1 MGSDMKFQALRRRS
15 APWVVFGPLAHCQ
28 RWRPWHAAWCSAFFL
43 LASGAAQAQCPA
55 TLTTASLAT
64 PPAQQ
69 DLRDTVIAHRD
80 GECGVQTVVARRLSR
95 SELEELRR
103 AVREHG
109 IRMQQMA
116 DSGAERADLTDHF
129 TTVRDELAELWRR
142 AEAAAQP
149 GWDQP

>member
-1 MGSDMKFQALRRRS
+1 MKLQALRRRS

-43 LASGAAQAQCPA
+43 LASGAAQAQCPTTA

-103 AVREHG
+103 AVREHAKNNP
-109 IRMQQMA
+109 MQ
-116 DSGAERADLTDHF
+116 GAVSDN
-129 TTVRDELAELWRR
+129 
-142 AEAAAQP
+142 AAQQKAFLP
-149 GWDQP
+149 